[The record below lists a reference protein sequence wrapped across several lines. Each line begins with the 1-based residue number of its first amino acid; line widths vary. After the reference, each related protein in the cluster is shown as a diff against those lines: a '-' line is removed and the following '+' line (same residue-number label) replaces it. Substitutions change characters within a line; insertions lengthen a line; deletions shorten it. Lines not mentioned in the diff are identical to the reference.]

1 MARHAESFA
10 TNPRMAMPLNTLRKM
25 EPARVAAMRA
35 EAAGFLARLA

>member
-1 MARHAESFA
+1 
-10 TNPRMAMPLNTLRKM
+10 MAMPLNTLRKM